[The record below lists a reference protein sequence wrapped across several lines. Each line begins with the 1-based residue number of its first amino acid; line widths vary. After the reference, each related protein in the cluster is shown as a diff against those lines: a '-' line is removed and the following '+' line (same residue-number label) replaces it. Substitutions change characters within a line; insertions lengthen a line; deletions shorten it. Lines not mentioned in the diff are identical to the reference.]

1 MLLSTK
7 NHVKHGRHNGIM
19 LMYHSKFQIIYMS
32 EKLARGA
39 IKGVILPKTPF
50 SGVHIPLIFEHSR
63 PHI

>member
-1 MLLSTK
+1 
-7 NHVKHGRHNGIM
+7 M